1 MKRCNPKWVLDLAVV
16 SIFIALA
23 TVPALAQGAPKP
35 SAIMDQYRAQRIT
48 WTTNIWPYANTLFG
62 ILATIEFAWSAA
74 VMLLEKHDLQSWT
87 SALVRKMMW
96 IGAFYAL
103 LLNGRTWIPA
113 IIDSFEKI
121 GQTASG
127 FNQIAPSDVFAQGID
142 IAGALMATSS
152 TSAFFQ
158 NLGTSLA
165 MVVTAAIVVLAFTGI
180 TIQFIVA
187 MVESYI
193 IVAAGFI
200 FLGFG
205 GSRWTAPYTERYI
218 GLAVSIGLKIMLLY
232 LLIGTGMNL
241 SVDWMTDA
249 QKVSM
254 AINPAMSAFE
264 IMGASLIFLML
275 CWQIPKLFSAVL
287 GGAPA
292 LTGGDLLS
300 TGTGIVAGAA
310 TIASLGAGAAAFAG
324 RGAGAIAGV
333 GAAANAGAGS
343 SGAGAGTPGLG
354 FGGSTGRSG
363 GGSVP
368 PPSNPGPSS
377 NGGPTQPDPPK
388 RGGGSGG
395 ASADLATVGSSSNG
409 TSGSRNGSGGSYGSN
424 GNHHGNGT
432 LRSTGSGVTDHAAW
446 LADAGNTDAARS
458 VASNLSVGDPVM
470 WSPDGSTGIP
480 SGDGLAPSRATAP
493 GIVAGFGRSGQVMV
507 RTADGAAGGDSGVTS
522 APAGSVR
529 PPTPQEQ
536 LAHGAE
542 FSQLRGAG
550 GQGALSEVQSTRS
563 AGDGG
568 FSQNSSSTG
577 RGNIGSPGRTADQV
591 LFDAARRLKQ
601 LGSRVQTLPPSD
613 AAPHMT
619 PPRMPIDH
627 NE

>member
-1 MKRCNPKWVLDLAVV
+1 
-16 SIFIALA
+16 
-23 TVPALAQGAPKP
+23 
-35 SAIMDQYRAQRIT
+35 
-48 WTTNIWPYANTLFG
+48 
-62 ILATIEFAWSAA
+62 
-74 VMLLEKHDLQSWT
+74 
-87 SALVRKMMW
+87 
-96 IGAFYAL
+96 
-103 LLNGRTWIPA
+103 
-113 IIDSFEKI
+113 
-121 GQTASG
+121 
-127 FNQIAPSDVFAQGID
+127 
-142 IAGALMATSS
+142 
-152 TSAFFQ
+152 
-158 NLGTSLA
+158 
-165 MVVTAAIVVLAFTGI
+165 IVVLAFTGI

-324 RGAGAIAGV
+324 RGAAAIAGV

-343 SGAGAGTPGLG
+343 SGAGAGTAGLG

-368 PPSNPGPSS
+368 PPSHPGPSS
-377 NGGPTQPDPPK
+377 NGGPQQPNHPK

-409 TSGSRNGSGGSYGSN
+409 TPGSRNGSGGPYGSN
-424 GNHHGNGT
+424 GNGHHGNGT
-432 LRSTGSGVTDHAAW
+432 ARSTGSGATDHAAW
-446 LADAGNTDAARS
+446 LADAGSTDAARS

-470 WSPDGSTGIP
+470 WSPDGSAGIP
-480 SGDGLAPSRATAP
+480 SGDGVAPSRAPAP
-493 GIVAGFGRSGQVMV
+493 GIVAGFGRSGKVMV
-507 RTADGAAGGDSGVTS
+507 RACDGAMPDGTS
-522 APAGSVR
+522 ALRQRPQNRCGPQRRRSNSHTALNSLNSAVR
-529 PPTPQEQ
+529 VDRPHCRKFNLREAPEMPDLHRTPHQRVAKT
-536 LAHGAE
+536 LVR
-542 FSQLRGAG
+542 L
-550 GQGALSEVQSTRS
+550 
-563 AGDGG
+563 
-568 FSQNSSSTG
+568 
-577 RGNIGSPGRTADQV
+577 
-591 LFDAARRLKQ
+591 AAR
-601 LGSRVQTLPPSD
+601 QTKYCPVRRD
-613 AAPHMT
+613 A
-619 PPRMPIDH
+619 
-627 NE
+627 